1 MLTAGIFKVV
11 EIPTASLNTP
21 VDRQSI
27 PEQAVLEGGVFMLDK
42 DGVIDVGEVV
52 TMSIEVFGSWTA
64 MEISLLATVKDT
76 CAENQTLELSTLSEM
91 QRTPSH
97 AVLAGIVEAVAL
109 DGANVIELITLLS
122 VV

>member
-1 MLTAGIFKVV
+1 MV

-27 PEQAVLEGGVFMLDK
+27 PDQAVLEGEVFMLDT
-42 DGVIDVGEVV
+42 DGVVDVGEVV

-64 MEISLLATVKDT
+64 METSLLATVTDT
-76 CAENQTLELSTLSEM
+76 CAENPTLKLSTPSEM

-109 DGANVIELITLLS
+109 NGANVIELITLLS